1 VRAPLATF
9 LGEEDVS
16 DTNDELNVTNPE
28 HADHHIVTPLQYCY
42 VFGTL
47 ILGTALTVVAANIDL
62 GVFNPIIA
70 LGIAS
75 FKAVVVIL
83 FFMHVKYQSRLIK
96 MTVGAG
102 FFTFLVLI
110 TMTLSDYISRA
121 WGLW

>member
-1 VRAPLATF
+1 MAH
-9 LGEEDVS
+9 
-16 DTNDELNVTNPE
+16 DTQHPEYHDPANVTNPE
-28 HADHHIVTPLQYCY
+28 HAEHHIVTPIQYAM

-47 ILGTALTVVAANIDL
+47 LVFTGITVGAAYVNM
-62 GVFNPIIA
+62 GPFNPVIA
-70 LGIAS
+70 LAIAC

-83 FFMHVKYQSRLIK
+83 FFMHVKFQSRLIK

-110 TMTLSDYISRA
+110 MMTLTDYISRA

>member
-1 VRAPLATF
+1 MTEYHDPA
-9 LGEEDVS
+9 
-16 DTNDELNVTNPE
+16 NVNNPE
-28 HADHHIVTPLQYCY
+28 HLENHVVGQKTYGL

-47 ILGTALTVVAANIDL
+47 PACTLLTVLAAQVEM
-62 GVFNPIIA
+62 GVFNPIVA
-70 LGIAS
+70 LGIAC
-75 FKAVVVIL
+75 FKGGIVIL

-102 FFTFLVLI
+102 FLTFLVLV

>member
-1 VRAPLATF
+1 M
-9 LGEEDVS
+9 S
-16 DTNDELNVTNPE
+16 DQHYHDAANITNPE
-28 HADHHIVTPLQYCY
+28 HAEHHIVTPLQYSF
-42 VFGTL
+42 VFLTL
-47 ILGTALTVVAANIDL
+47 LVGTALTVVAANIDL

-83 FFMHVKYQSRLIK
+83 FFMHVKYQSNLIK

>member
-1 VRAPLATF
+1 MSER
-9 LGEEDVS
+9 
-16 DTNDELNVTNPE
+16 NDASNITNPE
-28 HADHHIVTPLQYCY
+28 HAEHHIVQPLTYIY

-47 ILGTALTVVAANIDL
+47 LVGTLLTVIAADFDM
-62 GVFNPIIA
+62 GVMNPVIA

-83 FFMHVKYQSRLIK
+83 FFMHVKFQSRLIK
-96 MTVGAG
+96 MTVAAG